1 MFDRFNVFLLDLASR
16 AQLARQEG
24 QGTVEYAL
32 ILSVIVLAVAAVL
45 TPLGAAIAGKITGVT
60 NTLK

>member
-1 MFDRFNVFLLDLASR
+1 MLDRFNTLMLDLYSR
-16 AQLARQEG
+16 LQLQREEG

-45 TPLGAAIAGKITGVT
+45 TPLGAAIAGKIRGVT
-60 NTLK
+60 SQLN